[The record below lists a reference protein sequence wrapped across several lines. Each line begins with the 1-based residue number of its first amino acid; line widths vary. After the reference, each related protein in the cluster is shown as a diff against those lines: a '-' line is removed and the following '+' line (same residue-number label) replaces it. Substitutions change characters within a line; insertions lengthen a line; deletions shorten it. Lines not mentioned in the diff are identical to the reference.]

1 MKEIPK
7 GAFGYTDFH
16 KKRQVLKT
24 FLFFLL
30 PIAVFTVG
38 YLTTRTK
45 ENYFT
50 IVAVVGALPACK
62 ELVNVCLFWKRSSMP
77 EALYKTIQEHAGN
90 METAYELVLTT
101 YEKSYPITA
110 LAVKGNEIAGYAG
123 AAETYGWK
131 EAEKHI
137 HKILGQNGISQTKV
151 HIFTDLTQFLECI
164 DTLAAGKKEE
174 ISFKPDERYPGLS
187 REQVIRE
194 IILALSI

>member
-1 MKEIPK
+1 MEGKE
-7 GAFGYTDFH
+7 G
-16 KKRQVLKT
+16 
-24 FLFFLL
+24 
-30 PIAVFTVG
+30 
-38 YLTTRTK
+38 
-45 ENYFT
+45 
-50 IVAVVGALPACK
+50 
-62 ELVNVCLFWKRSSMP
+62 
-77 EALYKTIQEHAGN
+77 

-174 ISFKPDERYPGLS
+174 IFFKPDERYPGLS